1 MSPLSEPNA
10 TPNLA
15 INPNIGVGPIELGM
29 TRSQVKQALATLPN
43 NSLDQT
49 TAATLDYA
57 FRNSLQVEYDANGQ
71 AMFIGVGFY
80 DDYGDHCGCDYSFH
94 DRHVGDY
101 SAPELFTLFASL
113 DHSNP
118 DCHSGE
124 HCFKTIGIVVSGAS
138 SEHDYR
144 GGRSRSVYGQ
154 VCVVNQQYFEAL
166 KAIEG
171 L

>member
-1 MSPLSEPNA
+1 MYPIFQL
-10 TPNLA
+10 NLT
-15 INPNIGVGPIELGM
+15 IQPHIGVGPITLGM
-29 TRSQVKQALATLPN
+29 TRSQVHKALSIIPN
-43 NSLDQT
+43 NNLDQ

-57 FRNSLQVEYDANGQ
+57 FRNSLQIEYDSNGQ

-80 DDYGDHCGCDYSFH
+80 DDCGCDYSFH
-94 DRHVGDY
+94 DRHIGDY
-101 SAPELFTLFASL
+101 SAPELFALLSTL
-113 DHSNP
+113 DDSNP
-118 DCHSGE
+118 DYHSGE

-138 SEHDYR
+138 PEHDYR
-144 GGRSRSVYGQ
+144 GGRSRSIYGQ

>member
-1 MSPLSEPNA
+1 MSPPIEPEA

-15 INPNIGVGPIELGM
+15 IQAHLGVGPITLGM
-29 TRSQVKQALATLPN
+29 TRSQVHQALSTIPN

-57 FRNSLQVEYDANGQ
+57 FRNSLQIEYDSNGQ

-80 DDYGDHCGCDYSFH
+80 DDCGCDYSFH
-94 DRHVGDY
+94 DRHIGDY
-101 SAPELFTLFASL
+101 SAPELFTLLSSL

-118 DCHSGE
+118 DYHSGE
-124 HCFKTIGIVVSGAS
+124 HCFKTIMMVVSGAS
-138 SEHDYR
+138 LEYDYR
-144 GGRSRSVYGQ
+144 GGHSRSVYGQ
-154 VCVVNQQYFEAL
+154 VCVVNDQYFEAL